1 MEKIVV
7 KNTDETTSEII
18 IEKGLMNNLENYLN
32 EDKKYFLVTNTTLY
46 KLYPNIIKKFDK
58 NRIIVIKDGEKYKNQ
73 KTYNYIIERLLKEK
87 IERKDVIVSLSGG
100 VVGDLA
106 GFVASSILRGVELI
120 QIPTTLLA
128 MCDSAI
134 GGKTGYNTKYG
145 KNLVGSFYFAKKVLI
160 DTDFLKTL
168 KENQYKC
175 GLGEIVK
182 YALIEKS
189 CKHPVSYDL
198 LDILYEKSTYDIKQE
213 IDKIVSICANLKAK
227 VVELDKKEGGLRK
240 VLNFGHTFAHAFE
253 TLSNYKGICHGEAV
267 AYGMKCA
274 LKLAR
279 QKEFIDEEYFKKAN
293 SVIDKFKLTA
303 KELKFKKEKVLELMK
318 QDKKVLDNKINLI
331 LPVGSALV
339 EIFDNIEEP
348 SVEACLP

>member
-1 MEKIVV
+1 MEKIVI
-7 KNTDETTSEII
+7 KNQDETNSEII
-18 IEKGLMNNLENYLN
+18 IEKGLVKNLENYLN
-32 EDKKYFLVTNTTLY
+32 EDKKYFLITNTTLF
-46 KLYPNIIKKFDK
+46 KLYPEIIAKFDK
-58 NRIIVIKDGEKYKNQ
+58 DRVIVVKDGEKYKNQ
-73 KTYNYIIERLLKEK
+73 KTFNYITDKLLKAK
-87 IERKDVIVSLSGG
+87 IERKDAIVALSGG

-106 GFVASSILRGVELI
+106 GYVASSILRGVELI

-128 MCDSAI
+128 MCDSSI

-168 KENQYKC
+168 KESQYKC

-182 YALIEKS
+182 YAFIEKS
-189 CKHPVSYDL
+189 CKHPVSYGL
-198 LDILYEKSTYDIKQE
+198 LDILYEKSTYDIKLE
-213 IDKIVSICANLKAK
+213 IDKIVSICVNLKAK

-253 TLSNYKGICHGEAV
+253 TLSNYKGMCHGEAV

-274 LKLAR
+274 FKLAKE
-279 QKEFIDEEYFKKAN
+279 KEFIDEEYYKKALC
-293 SVIDKFKLTA
+293 VIDKFKLTT
-303 KELKFKKEKVLELMK
+303 KELKFKKEQIINLMK

-331 LPVGSALV
+331 LPVESALV

-348 SVEACLP
+348 FVEACLP